1 MVCGSSACTS
11 FALAK
16 VSFQLA
22 SLCEALSQLV
32 KRSALADNA
41 AIVLWQAQTQRAS
54 YYASREKDTPIKYED
69 ETVLAHGPVRSIL
82 SRPDT
87 LHCSYE
93 EFCETW
99 PQLATGGLYPKF
111 GHYCLMPLAAEG
123 HIFGGCEF
131 IRYDDRPWSEKEF
144 NRLQTFTEIV
154 SVVTEQIQSRV
165 VNNVDYELLCRERDN
180 FRILVANENYHHFRV
195 VLVRTDPA
203 TERLILTAAQ
213 LDALKCHAG
222 DRVRLVRLCAEEKT
236 A

>member
-1 MVCGSSACTS
+1 MSYTPMSDLGQQGLFDITRT
-11 FALAK
+11 LL
-16 VSFQLA
+16 QQPDLA

-99 PQLATGGLYPKF
+99 PQLAAGGLYPKF

-131 IRYDDRPWSEKEF
+131 IRYDDRVMTP
-144 NRLQTFTEIV
+144 T
-154 SVVTEQIQSRV
+154 
-165 VNNVDYELLCRERDN
+165 Y
-180 FRILVANENYHHFRV
+180 
-195 VLVRTDPA
+195 
-203 TERLILTAAQ
+203 
-213 LDALKCHAG
+213 
-222 DRVRLVRLCAEEKT
+222 
-236 A
+236 